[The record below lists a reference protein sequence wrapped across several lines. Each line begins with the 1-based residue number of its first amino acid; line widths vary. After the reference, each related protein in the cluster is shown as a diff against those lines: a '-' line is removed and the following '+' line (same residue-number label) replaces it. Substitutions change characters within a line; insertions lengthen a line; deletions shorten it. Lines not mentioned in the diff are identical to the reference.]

1 MLKAILLILACLCL
15 GACARDLTPEQQA
28 YKIARAQALMSYGSM
43 LQQQGQYL
51 TTPAINRYYFNPGYY
66 R

>member
-1 MLKAILLILACLCL
+1 MKTLILIGLL
-15 GACARDLTPEQQA
+15 FITACAHDLTPEQQA
-28 YKIARAQALMSYGSM
+28 YKIARAQALMQYGSM

-51 TTPAINRYYFNPGYY
+51 TTPAINRYYVTPGYY